1 MLVIDMLNAFISTIN
16 GGSAALVLD
25 EDNRLLVTAFPESL
39 ADGGIVT
46 LQFRKLLSVLQVTS
60 SCAPGH
66 THITPRGDSVNLDS
80 ANILLILSSL
90 AIAKTCLHSAD
101 SIICLPH
108 SIKDNSIV
116 A

>member
-1 MLVIDMLNAFISTIN
+1 M
-16 GGSAALVLD
+16 
-25 EDNRLLVTAFPESL
+25 
-39 ADGGIVT
+39 T

-80 ANILLILSSL
+80 ANILIISSL
-90 AIAKTCLHSAD
+90 AIAETHLHSAD

-108 SIKDNSIV
+108 SIEDNSIV